1 MRIIFFMD
9 NMKLKRNALI
19 VLVLGLIVAISG
31 YVTPMVYWSH
41 YTAHHGSIGLIGAA
55 DNPPSY
61 LFALYAMF
69 GGLPLVLVILGI
81 TLFVSAAFCL
91 LFSKTVKI
99 HCNSKSSAI
108 SLGLSGVGVLGLICA
123 FIWFT
128 IVSFGEMPK
137 HPIEYPVSIL
147 LGILCAF
154 AFVVLLVLYFKVRRT
169 NWSTK
174 GFVID
179 VLTGI
184 VYLPAFFF
192 MFAYL
197 SEIVT

>member
-1 MRIIFFMD
+1 
-9 NMKLKRNALI
+9 MKLKRNALI
-19 VLVLGLIVAISG
+19 VLALGLIVAISG
-31 YVTPMVYWSH
+31 YVTPVVYWSH

-91 LFSKTVKI
+91 LFLKTVKA
-99 HCNSKSSAI
+99 HCSIKTSAI
-108 SLGLSGVGVLGLICA
+108 SLALSGIGVLGFICA
-123 FIWFT
+123 FKWLT
-128 IVSFGEMPK
+128 IVTFHEREK
-137 HPIEYPVSIL
+137 YPIQYPVSIL
-147 LGILCAF
+147 LGILCAV

-169 NWSTK
+169 NWSMK
-174 GFVID
+174 GFVMD

-192 MFAYL
+192 VFAYL
-197 SEIVT
+197 SEIVS